1 MDLLYFVI
9 LISALIFVH
18 ELGHYAW
25 AKIFGVKV
33 ITFSL
38 GFGPKILRLR
48 GKETE
53 YCVGLIPLGGF
64 VKMLEETKS
73 DLVLPEDRKR
83 TFESQALYK
92 RVVIVFAGPIM
103 NLIFPVVLYFSVF
116 LSEKNFPP
124 PTIGVVLPGHAA
136 DGKLVPGDRVLA
148 VDGEE
153 IGTYAELARA
163 VQKSPGR
170 ELVLKVFRNSNYVDV
185 AVTPE
190 ATEPTERRDLD
201 LVERVGRLGIYPSL
215 PRAVI
220 GVPRPDSQAYR
231 AGLRTF
237 DMVTLI
243 GGKPIKRFVDLESAL
258 RDNRGESVPVTF
270 LRPRAV
276 DGALGGL
283 VDLAVFEPGV
293 ANLTPDPEPGDLLT
307 RTGIELSDLY
317 VAVVPD
323 AALRQAGLMPG
334 DKVTDLDDIALPAWS
349 VFRERLL
356 SAADRPHTL
365 GWLHDGRRMSGTI
378 QTRREQWTDDY
389 GQHFDRYVL
398 RTTNWVPAWPEPFVQ
413 NRHPIRYALRSA
425 LEETRD
431 VMHFTLTGIAH
442 LLRGEVSLSSL
453 SGPIT
458 IYDVA
463 GEAAARGTDYFV
475 WAMAL
480 ISINLG
486 LLNLF
491 PIPVLDGGHLLFFA
505 IEGALRRPLPIRVR
519 EVASLVGMSF
529 LLLLMGIAFKN
540 DVDRKWDVIVGQF
553 RELFG

>member
-64 VKMLEETKS
+64 VKMLEETKA
-73 DLVLPEDRKR
+73 DPVLPEDRKR
-83 TFESQALYK
+83 TFESQALWK

-116 LSEKNFPP
+116 VGERNFLP
-124 PTIGVVLPGHAA
+124 PTIGIVLPGHAA
-136 DGKLVPGDRVLA
+136 DGKLLAGDRVLS

-153 IGTYAELARA
+153 IGTYAELARI
-163 VQKSPGR
+163 VRKSPGR
-170 ELVLKVFRNSNYVDV
+170 ELMLKVFRQASYVEV
-185 AVTPE
+185 PVTPE
-190 ATEPTERRDLD
+190 EVVERRELEM
-201 LVERVGRLGIYPSL
+201 VERVGKLGIYPSL

-220 GVPRPDSQAYR
+220 GVPRPDSAAYR

-237 DMVTLI
+237 DVVILV
-243 GGKPIKRFVDLESAL
+243 GGKTIKRFVDLESAL
-258 RDNRGESVPVTF
+258 RDNRGENMPITY

-283 VDLAVFEPGV
+283 VDGAVYDPGV
-293 ANLTPDPEPGDLLT
+293 ANLTPDPAAGDLFS
-307 RTGIELSDLY
+307 RTGIELADLY
-317 VAVVPD
+317 AAVVPD

-334 DKVTDLDDIALPAWS
+334 DKVTDLDDTPLPAWS

-356 SAADRPHTL
+356 SAPDQPHTL
-365 GWLHDGRRMSGTI
+365 GWLRDGRRMSGTI
-378 QTRREQWTDDY
+378 QMRREQWTDDY
-389 GQHFDRYVL
+389 GQHFDRYVM
-398 RTTNWVPAWPEPFVQ
+398 RTTHWIPSAAEPFVE
-413 NRHPIRYALRSA
+413 NPHAVRYALRNA
-425 LEETRD
+425 FEETAD
-431 VMHFTLTGIAH
+431 VMRFILVGIV
-442 LLRGEVSLSSL
+442 RVVEGRVSLSSL

-463 GEAAARGTDYFV
+463 GEAGARGTDYFV

-486 LLNLF
+486 LLNLL

-505 IEGALRRPLPIRVR
+505 IEGILRRPLPLRVR

-529 LLLLMGIAFKN
+529 LFLLMGIAFKN

-553 RELFG
+553 GELFG

>member
-64 VKMLEETKS
+64 VKMLEESKAEP
-73 DLVLPEDRKR
+73 VLPEDRKR
-83 TFESQALYK
+83 TFESQALWK

-116 LSEKNFPP
+116 VGEKDFLP

-136 DGKLVPGDRVLA
+136 DGKLLAGDRILA

-153 IGTYAELARA
+153 IGTYAELSRA

-170 ELVLKVFRNSNYVDV
+170 EISLKVLRNAGYVDV
-185 AVTPE
+185 TVTPE
-190 ATEPTERRDLD
+190 EVIERRELD
-201 LVERVGRLGIYPSL
+201 MVERVGKLYVYPSL

-220 GVPRPDSQAYR
+220 GVPRPDSAAYR

-237 DMVTLI
+237 DLVVMV
-243 GGKPIKRFVDLESAL
+243 GGKPIRRFVDLDAAL
-258 RDNRGESVPVTF
+258 RDNHGENMPITF
-270 LRPRAV
+270 LRPRPV
-276 DGALGGL
+276 EKALGGL
-283 VDLAVFEPGV
+283 ADFAVFEPGV
-293 ANLTPDPEPGDLLT
+293 ANLTPDPAGGDLLT
-307 RTGIELSDLY
+307 RTGIELADLY
-317 VAVVPD
+317 AAFVPD
-323 AALRQAGLMPG
+323 GALRQAGLMPG
-334 DKVTDLDDIALPAWS
+334 DKVTDLDDTPLPAWS

-356 SAADRPHTL
+356 SAPDQPHTL
-365 GWLHDGRRMSGTI
+365 GWLRDGRRMSGTI
-378 QTRREQWTDDY
+378 QLSREQWTDDN
-389 GQHFDRYVL
+389 GQHFDRYVM
-398 RTTNWVPAWPEPFVQ
+398 RTTHWIPSAAEPFVE
-413 NRHPIRYALRSA
+413 NPRPIRYSLRSA
-425 LEETRD
+425 FEETAD
-431 VMHFTLTGIAH
+431 VMRFIGVGI
-442 LLRGEVSLSSL
+442 LRLVEGRISLSSL

-463 GEAAARGTDYFV
+463 GEAGARGTDYFV

-486 LLNLF
+486 LLNLL
-491 PIPVLDGGHLLFFA
+491 PIPVLDGGHLMFFA
-505 IEGALRRPLPIRVR
+505 IEGVLRRPLPLRVR
-519 EVASLVGMSF
+519 EVASLVGMSVLF
-529 LLLLMGIAFKN
+529 LLMGIAFKN

>member
-53 YCVGLIPLGGF
+53 YCVGVIPLGGF
-64 VKMLEETKS
+64 VKMLEETKA
-73 DLVLPEDRKR
+73 DPVLPEDRKR
-83 TFESQALYK
+83 TFESQALWK

-116 LSEKNFPP
+116 VGERNFLP

-136 DGKLVPGDRVLA
+136 DGKLQAGDRVLS

-153 IGTYAELARA
+153 IGTYAELARI
-163 VQKSPGR
+163 VRKSPGR
-170 ELVLKVFRNSNYVDV
+170 ELMLKVFRQASYVEV
-185 AVTPE
+185 PVTPE
-190 ATEPTERRDLD
+190 EIIERRELEM
-201 LVERVGRLGIYPSL
+201 VERVGKLGIYPSL

-220 GVPRPDSQAYR
+220 GVPRPDSAAYR

-237 DMVTLI
+237 DVVILV
-243 GGKPIKRFVDLESAL
+243 GGKPVKRFVDLESAL
-258 RDNRGESVPVTF
+258 RDNRGENMPITY

-283 VDLAVFEPGV
+283 VDGAVYEPGV
-293 ANLTPDPEPGDLLT
+293 ANLTPDPAAGDLLS
-307 RTGIELSDLY
+307 RTGIELADLY
-317 VAVVPD
+317 AAVVPD

-334 DKVTDLDDIALPAWS
+334 DKVTDLDDTPLLAWS

-356 SAADRPHTL
+356 SAPDQPHTL
-365 GWLHDGRRMSGTI
+365 GWLRDGRRMSGTI
-378 QTRREQWTDDY
+378 QMRREQWTDDY
-389 GQHFDRYVL
+389 GQHFDRYVM
-398 RTTNWVPAWPEPFVQ
+398 RTTHWIPSAAEPFVE
-413 NRHPIRYALRSA
+413 NPHAIRYALRNA
-425 LEETRD
+425 FEETAD
-431 VMHFTLTGIAH
+431 VMRFILVGIV
-442 LLRGEVSLSSL
+442 RVVEGRVSLSSL

-463 GEAAARGTDYFV
+463 GEAGARGTDYFV

-486 LLNLF
+486 LLNLL

-505 IEGALRRPLPIRVR
+505 IEGILRRPLPLRVR

-529 LLLLMGIAFKN
+529 LFLLMGIAFKN

-553 RELFG
+553 GELFG

>member
-48 GKETE
+48 GKETV

-64 VKMLEETKS
+64 VKMLEETKA
-73 DLVLPEDRKR
+73 DPVLPEDRKR
-83 TFESQALYK
+83 TFESQALWK

-116 LSEKNFPP
+116 VGERNFLP
-124 PTIGVVLPGHAA
+124 PTIGIVLPGHAA
-136 DGKLVPGDRVLA
+136 DGKLLAGDRVLS

-153 IGTYAELARA
+153 IGTYAELARI
-163 VQKSPGR
+163 VRKSPGR
-170 ELVLKVFRNSNYVDV
+170 ELMLKVFRQASYVEV
-185 AVTPE
+185 PVTPE
-190 ATEPTERRDLD
+190 EVVERRELEM
-201 LVERVGRLGIYPSL
+201 VERVGKLGIYPSL

-220 GVPRPDSQAYR
+220 GVPRPDSAAYR

-237 DMVTLI
+237 DVVILV
-243 GGKPIKRFVDLESAL
+243 GGKTIKRFVDLESAL
-258 RDNRGESVPVTF
+258 RDNRGENMPITY

-283 VDLAVFEPGV
+283 VDGAVYEPGV
-293 ANLTPDPEPGDLLT
+293 ANLTPDPAAGDLFS
-307 RTGIELSDLY
+307 RTGIELADLY
-317 VAVVPD
+317 AAVVPD

-334 DKVTDLDDIALPAWS
+334 DKVTDLDDTPLPAWS

-356 SAADRPHTL
+356 SAPDQPHTL
-365 GWLHDGRRMSGTI
+365 GWLRDGRRMSGTI
-378 QTRREQWTDDY
+378 QMRREQWTDDY
-389 GQHFDRYVL
+389 GQHFDRYVM
-398 RTTNWVPAWPEPFVQ
+398 RTTHWIPSAAEPFVE
-413 NRHPIRYALRSA
+413 NPHAVRYALRNA
-425 LEETRD
+425 FEETAD
-431 VMHFTLTGIAH
+431 VMRFILVGIV
-442 LLRGEVSLSSL
+442 RVVEGRVSLSSL

-463 GEAAARGTDYFV
+463 GEAGARGTDYFV

-486 LLNLF
+486 LLNLL

-505 IEGALRRPLPIRVR
+505 IEGILRRPLPLRVR

-529 LLLLMGIAFKN
+529 LFLLMGIAFKN

-553 RELFG
+553 GELFG

>member
-64 VKMLEETKS
+64 VKMLEETKA
-73 DLVLPEDRKR
+73 DPVLPEDRKR
-83 TFESQALYK
+83 TFESQALWK

-116 LSEKNFPP
+116 VGERNFLP
-124 PTIGVVLPGHAA
+124 PTIGIVLPGHAA
-136 DGKLVPGDRVLA
+136 DGKLLAGDRVLS

-153 IGTYAELARA
+153 IGTYAELARI
-163 VQKSPGR
+163 VRKSPGR
-170 ELVLKVFRNSNYVDV
+170 ELMLKVFRQASYVEV
-185 AVTPE
+185 PVTPE
-190 ATEPTERRDLD
+190 EVVERRELEM
-201 LVERVGRLGIYPSL
+201 VERVGKLGIYPSL

-220 GVPRPDSQAYR
+220 GVPRPDSAAYR

-237 DMVTLI
+237 DVVILV
-243 GGKPIKRFVDLESAL
+243 GGKTIKRFVDLESAL
-258 RDNRGESVPVTF
+258 RDNRGENMPITY

-283 VDLAVFEPGV
+283 VDGAVYEPGV
-293 ANLTPDPEPGDLLT
+293 ANLTPDPAAGDLFS
-307 RTGIELSDLY
+307 RTGIELADLY
-317 VAVVPD
+317 AAVVPD

-334 DKVTDLDDIALPAWS
+334 DKVTDLDDTPLPAWS

-356 SAADRPHTL
+356 SAPDQPHTL
-365 GWLHDGRRMSGTI
+365 GWLRDGRRMSGTI
-378 QTRREQWTDDY
+378 QMRREQWTDDY
-389 GQHFDRYVL
+389 GQHFDRYVM
-398 RTTNWVPAWPEPFVQ
+398 RTTHWIPSAAEPFVE
-413 NRHPIRYALRSA
+413 NPHAVRYALRNA
-425 LEETRD
+425 FEETAD
-431 VMHFTLTGIAH
+431 VMRFILVGIV
-442 LLRGEVSLSSL
+442 RVVEGRVSLSSL

-463 GEAAARGTDYFV
+463 GEAGARGTDYFV

-486 LLNLF
+486 LLNLL

-505 IEGALRRPLPIRVR
+505 IEGILRRPLPLRVR

-529 LLLLMGIAFKN
+529 LFLLMGIAFKN

-553 RELFG
+553 GELFG